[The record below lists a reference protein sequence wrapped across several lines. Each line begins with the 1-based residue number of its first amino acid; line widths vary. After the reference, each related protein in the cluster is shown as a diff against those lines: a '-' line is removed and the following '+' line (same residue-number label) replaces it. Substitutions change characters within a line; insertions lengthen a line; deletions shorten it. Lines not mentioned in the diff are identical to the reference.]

1 MKEISICILF
11 SVFLAVNAFSQA
23 ENPVSW
29 EVSAEVE
36 KDVITLTYE
45 ATIEK
50 GWYVYSQ
57 YLDSDLGPIP
67 TSVNL
72 ESENIKPIGK
82 VVEEGNKKE
91 GYDEHYSMD
100 IVKYA
105 DKLTLVQKIERSSDL
120 KNVKG
125 YIEFMTCDDSRCLP
139 PTEIDFDI
147 VIN

>member
-1 MKEISICILF
+1 MKEILVLILLSAF
-11 SVFLAVNAFSQA
+11 LTMNVFGQA

-29 EVSAEVE
+29 EVSAEVQE
-36 KDVITLTYE
+36 DIVTITYE

-57 YLDSDLGPIP
+57 YLESDLGPIP
-67 TSVNL
+67 TSVNF

-82 VVEEGNKKE
+82 VEEEGKKKE
-91 GYDEHYSMD
+91 GYDELFEMN

-105 DKLTLVQKIERSSDL
+105 DKLTLVQKIKRSSDL

-139 PTEIDFDI
+139 PTDIDFDI